1 MNALKAKKAP
11 RSLRS
16 RLLTAVL
23 VYDGLFYEW
32 QVFTFVM
39 RKFLD
44 LTEYIAFWR

>member
-1 MNALKAKKAP
+1 MTNGVAIFLG
-11 RSLRS
+11 LVI
-16 RLLTAVL
+16 TAVL

>member
-1 MNALKAKKAP
+1 MTNGVAIFLGLVIA
-11 RSLRS
+11 
-16 RLLTAVL
+16 AVL
-23 VYDGLFYEW
+23 AYDGLFNEW